1 MNSEQLLQL
10 IDISKT
16 GSIRMTAKR
25 LYTSQQAISESI
37 KRLEKEL
44 NCTLLSRSKNGVTL
58 TDDGKIVLNYALST
72 IENYN
77 TLLQYFESKAS
88 KTHIRGTLAI
98 GTAPIASNTILMNLI
113 LEIYN
118 HYPDITCYLQEQ
130 FTESIIDSLV
140 QKEID
145 FGIIG
150 ISADGFFNLTDFK
163 QLINNTPI
171 HFQQLCVD
179 SLVCVMSQNNPLSVY
194 QSLYKS
200 QLNTTKYTL
209 YHCNDINMIHLDRQN
224 CLLIS
229 NNTALHQK
237 FMQEK
242 NTVCCLPKQTFKTL
256 YNDKQFVAVPI
267 IDAAPVIFYL
277 LYLDTEEFS
286 QNPIHHSFI
295 HTTMQLF
302 QNIEHN

>member
-1 MNSEQLLQL
+1 MWMKVIARKLKGESRFYNDLC
-10 IDISKT
+10 
-16 GSIRMTAKR
+16 RKR
-25 LYTSQQAISESI
+25 QRR

-44 NCTLLSRSKNGVTL
+44 SCTLLNRSKNGVTL
-58 TDDGKIVLNYALST
+58 TDDGKLVLNYALST

-77 TLLQYFESKAS
+77 TLLHYFESKAS

-98 GTAPIASNTILMNLI
+98 GTAPIASNTILSNLI

-150 ISADGFFNLTDFK
+150 ISADGFFSLTDFK
-163 QLINNTPI
+163 QVINNASI
-171 HFQQLCVD
+171 RFQQLCAD
-179 SLVCVMSQNNPLSVY
+179 SLVCVMSQNNPLSVC
-194 QSLYKS
+194 QALYKS
-200 QLNTTKYTL
+200 QLATTKYTL

-224 CLLIS
+224 CLLVS

-256 YNDKQFVAVPI
+256 YHDKQFVAVPI

-277 LYLDTEEFS
+277 LYLDTEDLS
-286 QNPIHHSFI
+286 QNPIYHSFI

-302 QNIEHN
+302 QSIEQN